1 MRRVLEMGS
10 FRDDRKGL
18 SPVIAVVV
26 LVSVTIVVAV
36 SVAYWMGGIAGT
48 YTRLAS

>member
-1 MRRVLEMGS
+1 MGS
-10 FRDDRKGL
+10 FRDDSKGL
-18 SPVIAVVV
+18 SPVTAVVV

-48 YTRLAS
+48 YARLAS

>member
-1 MRRVLEMGS
+1 MRRVHETRSLLRS
-10 FRDDRKGL
+10 RSGL

-36 SVAYWMGGIAGT
+36 SVAYWMGALSGT
-48 YTRLAS
+48 